1 MRRTLLLLALA
12 LASGP
17 ARAQQVRAP
26 RVSETVKAARA
37 RIEEMRKAKPPSCSV
52 GTRSSCKLENAAEL
66 PEKGI
71 GYRLG
76 SPGRKTNFGTDEMV
90 FGLMELGALM
100 SDRFGEQG
108 SFLIG
113 DISQKEGGRLSPHI
127 NHQGGRDADIG
138 FFLCDEAGRPQ
149 GNRMLRCDREGK
161 GEGTLRFDT
170 ARNWDFVSA
179 MLESPYFQDL
189 HYVLVAEWLKKLMLD
204 HARSQ
209 LAKTRDPRE
218 FQRQAAL
225 IKRAEEKLTQP
236 SSSPHDNHF
245 HLGLACTR
253 DDRKGG

>member
-1 MRRTLLLLALA
+1 MRWVLPALLLLALPA
-12 LASGP
+12 WGRQ
-17 ARAQQVRAP
+17 ARAP
-26 RVSETVKAARA
+26 KVSETVRAVRA
-37 RIEEMRKAKPPSCSV
+37 RIEEMRKSKPLSCSV
-52 GTRSSCKLENAAEL
+52 GTRSSCKLDNAAEL
-66 PEKGI
+66 PEKGV

-108 SFLIG
+108 AFLLG
-113 DISQKEGGRLSPHI
+113 DISQKGGGRLAPHI

-149 GNRMLRCDREGK
+149 GNRMLKCDKDGK

-170 ARNWDFVSA
+170 GRNWEFVSA

-204 HARSQ
+204 HARAQ
-209 LAKTRDPRE
+209 LARTRDPRE
-218 FQRQAAL
+218 FQRQTAL
-225 IKRAEEKLTQP
+225 IRRAEEKLTQP

-253 DDRKGG
+253 EDRKGG